1 MISKMK
7 IFSMAL
13 AVVAFGACTTA
24 NKNAKEKVPGVDLT
38 SLDTTYT
45 PGQDFYQYA
54 CGGWMAQN
62 PLTPEYSRFGSF
74 DKLGEQNKEQ
84 LRTLFEGL
92 ANSTAAA
99 GTSERKIADLYNL
112 GLDSVRLN
120 NEGAAPLKPY
130 LEAINAIATPAD
142 KAAAI
147 ARLHNY
153 NASPLFAVYVN
164 GDEKNSSMNVLYLY
178 QAGMSMG
185 DRDYYLNNDE
195 ATVAVREAYKT
206 YINTLF
212 TLTGYTAEQAAAAV
226 ETVMKVETTLA
237 KAAFSNI
244 ELRNPEMNYNKRTLA
259 ELKDSYKNL
268 DWDTYF
274 ATLGITEV
282 QDVIVGQVNAM
293 AAVDN
298 LLATLSDEE
307 LRTYLSF
314 NMMNCAADCLSD
326 DFSKAQ
332 FDFYGRA
339 LSGKQEQEPRWK
351 HALAVPNAL
360 MSEAVGELY
369 VKKYFSA
376 ESKERMVT
384 LVANLATA
392 LGQHIDALEWMS
404 DETKA
409 RAHEKLSTF
418 HVKIGYPDQWRSYDA
433 LDINPEE
440 SYLDNSLRAVAFEN
454 ANTLAEAYKPVN
466 KDKWLISPQ
475 TVNAYYNPTTNE
487 ICFPA
492 GILQPPFF
500 NADADDAVNYGAI
513 GVVIG
518 HEMTHGFDDQGRQY
532 DKDGNLNNWWQKED
546 EVRFNELA
554 DKLVAQFDKIV
565 VLEGED
571 GPVYANG
578 RFTLGENIADQ
589 GGLRVAYTALRNSF
603 NGVEPEA
610 IDGFSADQ
618 RFYLGYAALW
628 AGNIRDAEI
637 LRRTMTDPHSLGRL
651 RVNATLRNIEDFYRA
666 FGVTENDAMYLA
678 PEERVIIW

>member
-1 MISKMK
+1 MSKMK
-7 IFSMAL
+7 YVAMATVLLSM
-13 AVVAFGACTTA
+13 GACA
-24 NKNAKEKVPGVDLT
+24 PKAAEEKVPGVDLT
-38 SLDTTYT
+38 SLDTSVD
-45 PGQDFYQYA
+45 PKADFYQYA
-54 CGGWMAQN
+54 CGGWMANN
-62 PLTPEYSRFGSF
+62 PMRPEHSRFGSF
-74 DKLGEQNKEQ
+74 DKLIEENQEQ
-84 LRTLFEGL
+84 LRVLFEEL
-92 ANSTAAA
+92 SKSEAAA

-120 NEGAAPLKPY
+120 SEGAAPLKPY
-130 LEAINAIATPAD
+130 LDEINAAQTPAE
-142 KAAAI
+142 KAALI
-147 ARLHNY
+147 AAMHKRNM
-153 NASPLFAVYVN
+153 APFFAVYVN
-164 GDEKNSSMNVLYLY
+164 GDEKNSSVNILYFY
-178 QAGMSMG
+178 QAGMNMG
-185 DRDYYLNNDE
+185 DRDYYLNDDE
-195 ATVAVREAYKT
+195 ANVALREAYKT
-206 YINTLF
+206 YINRLF
-212 TLTGYTAEQAAAAV
+212 TLAGYTAEQAAAAV
-226 ETVMKVETTLA
+226 ETVMKVETELA
-237 KAAFSNI
+237 KAAFSRV
-244 ELRNPEMNYNKRTLA
+244 ELRNPEANYNKMTLDQLSA
-259 ELKDSYKNL
+259 NYKNF
-268 DWDTYF
+268 DWKAYFTALGVADTR
-274 ATLGITEV
+274 EV
-282 QDVIVGQVNAM
+282 VVGQVKAM
-293 AAVDN
+293 ATADKMMGS
-298 LLATLSDEE
+298 LSEDE
-307 LRTYLSF
+307 LRTYLAF
-314 NMMNCAADCLSD
+314 NMINGAADCLSD
-326 DFSKAQ
+326 DFTNAQ

-339 LSGKQEQEPRWK
+339 LSGKEEQEPRWK
-351 HALAVPNAL
+351 HALAVPNSL
-360 MSEAVGELY
+360 MSEAVGEMY
-369 VKKYFSA
+369 VKKHFSP

-418 HVKIGYPDQWRSYDA
+418 HVKIGYPDVWRSYEG
-433 LDINPEE
+433 LEINPEE
-440 SYLDNSLRAVAFEN
+440 SYLANALRAVEFEN
-454 ANTLAEAYKPVN
+454 ANNLAEAGKPVN

-532 DKDGNLNNWWQKED
+532 DKDGNLNNWWQEED
-546 EVRFNELA
+546 AVRFNELA

-565 VLEGED
+565 VLENED

-589 GGLRVAYTALRNSF
+589 GGLRVAYTAFHNSL
-603 NGVEPEA
+603 NGVMPEP
-610 IDGFSADQ
+610 IDGFTANQ

-651 RVNATLRNIEDFYRA
+651 RVNATVRNIESFYEA
-666 FGVTENDAMYLA
+666 FGVSEGDAMYLA